1 MQVTKVRQTRFHALS
16 FLHIARNTRYLDQT
30 RSSIRMWHQ
39 IVERSCVNHHILSI
53 EGESE
58 AIQAPWSRAVQEF
71 TAHAIVRTV
80 TGTFEA
86 HAVVAERYSTTQ
98 VNTALIQP
106 DPVPAIPILA
116 NCLSTHL
123 IPKRPPLQ

>member
-1 MQVTKVRQTRFHALS
+1 
-16 FLHIARNTRYLDQT
+16 
-30 RSSIRMWHQ
+30 MWHQ

-71 TAHAIVRTV
+71 TAHVIVRTV

-106 DPVPAIPILA
+106 DPVRAIAIFD
-116 NCLSTHL
+116 NCLSSLSPSTMQNFILLRCDRRRLYTHGYPSPSSVCGGSSL
-123 IPKRPPLQ
+123 L